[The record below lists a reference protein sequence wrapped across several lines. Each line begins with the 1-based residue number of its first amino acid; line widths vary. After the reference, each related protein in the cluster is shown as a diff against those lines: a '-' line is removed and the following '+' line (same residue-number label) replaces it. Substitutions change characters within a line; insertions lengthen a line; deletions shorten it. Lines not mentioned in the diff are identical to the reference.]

1 MWTVL
6 IFFFHQGGVAG
17 GGGSGGG
24 GGGEFGGSSWGIDG
38 EKSRPHSALDKF
50 VEDRHQPCPPSPRFP
65 PSGLIKGKSMPSL
78 R

>member
-1 MWTVL
+1 M
-6 IFFFHQGGVAG
+6 IQGMISHQGGVAG

-38 EKSRPHSALDKF
+38 EQKSRPHSALDKF

-65 PSGLIKGKSMPSL
+65 PAGLIKGKSMPSL